1 MKDNITWEEAVLWLR
16 AQPEQQELVRACY
29 YDDPLLEAAVRFE
42 ASEEWQ
48 AVRKILPRKAGSALD
63 LGAGRGISSYALAK
77 AGWQVDALEPD
88 TSAVVGR
95 GAIEQLAHESA
106 LPIQLL
112 EGFAEQIP
120 AQDEAYDLVYGRQV
134 MHHAHN
140 LQTMCNE
147 IFRVLKP
154 GGVFIAT
161 REHVISKKEDLP
173 VFLANHAL
181 HHLYGG
187 ENAFLLKEY
196 LAAIECAGLKIQCTY
211 GQFDTPINY
220 FPVSYRQ
227 WQDEIQRPLAK
238 WFGRRITRL
247 LLSDAFPWSGFV
259 NGKLS
264 SRASQRDQTPGRLY
278 SFVAVKKLP

>member
-1 MKDNITWEEAVLWLR
+1 MNKSLITWEEAVLWLR
-16 AQPEQQELVRACY
+16 SQPEQRELVRACY
-29 YDDPLLEAAVRFE
+29 YDDPLLEATKRFE

-48 AVRKILPRKAGSALD
+48 AVREILPRGTGRALD

-88 TSAVVGR
+88 ASSIVGR
-95 GAIEQLAHESA
+95 GAIEEVARASV
-106 LPIQLL
+106 LPIQPL
-112 EGFAEQIP
+112 EGFAEKIP
-120 AQDEAYDLVYGRQV
+120 VADEVYDLVYGRQV
-134 MHHAHN
+134 MHHAHS

-154 GGVFIAT
+154 GGTFIAT
-161 REHVISKKEDLP
+161 REHVISRKEDLP

-196 LAAIECAGLKIQCTY
+196 LSAVGWAGLKIECIF

-220 FPVSYRQ
+220 FPLSKMQ
-227 WQDEIQRPLAK
+227 WLDEIQYPLAK
-238 WFGRRITRL
+238 WLGRPITRV
-247 LLSDAFPWSGFV
+247 LLSDSFPWSEYV

-264 SRASQRDQTPGRLY
+264 SRASRRDQTPGRLY
-278 SFVAVKKLP
+278 SFIAVKP

>member
-1 MKDNITWEEAVLWLR
+1 MNKSLITWEEAVLWLR
-16 AQPEQQELVRACY
+16 SQPEQRELVRACY
-29 YDDPLLEAAVRFE
+29 YDDPLLEAAKRFE

-48 AVRKILPRKAGSALD
+48 AVREILPRGTGRALD

-88 TSAVVGR
+88 ASSIVGR
-95 GAIEQLAHESA
+95 GAIEEVARASV
-106 LPIQLL
+106 LPIQPL
-112 EGFAEQIP
+112 EGFAEKIP
-120 AQDEAYDLVYGRQV
+120 VADEVYDLVYGRQV
-134 MHHAHN
+134 MHHAHS

-154 GGVFIAT
+154 GGTFIAT
-161 REHVISKKEDLP
+161 REHVISRKEDLP

-196 LAAIECAGLKIQCTY
+196 LSAVGWAGLKIECIF

-220 FPVSYRQ
+220 FPLSKMQ
-227 WQDEIQRPLAK
+227 WLDEIQYPLAK
-238 WFGRRITRL
+238 WLGRPITRV
-247 LLSDAFPWSGFV
+247 LLSDSFPWSEYV

-264 SRASQRDQTPGRLY
+264 SRASRRDQTPGRLY
-278 SFVAVKKLP
+278 SFIAVKP